1 MTSPPPAITTRLDL
15 WLKALIRARS
25 AIIASDLRRGA
36 DRVGE
41 GSPGAPGLRSL
52 LATSDSNALPSRP
65 VDRCGFVVTP
75 AHAAFLSRLVRADR
89 VERVLEFGAG
99 YSTWVI
105 ACALGELGGGTLTT
119 VENSPEWCESMLA
132 RAREVPGVAV
142 RQVPGAMRL
151 RWTAAGLVRTF
162 PRLGPALGERGPF
175 DLVFVD
181 GPFWREGREG
191 ALHAALPHLRPGAR
205 IVLDDAGRP
214 NERWVLE
221 RWLAACP
228 GLRVELFDPDSAGK
242 GIAVLRLEGS
252 GEVGGTP
259 GAVADSLL
267 LAAVLAAAR
276 LLVRGPRWPSRI
288 EPLAEPRDR
297 ELEPVCG
304 S

>member
-1 MTSPPPAITTRLDL
+1 MTILPPAIMTRLDL

-25 AIIASDLRRGA
+25 ATIAFGPHRRA
-36 DRVGE
+36 DRVAE
-41 GSPGAPGLRSL
+41 GSPGVQGLRDL
-52 LATSDSNALPSRP
+52 LAASDSTVCDALPPRP
-65 VDRCGFVVTP
+65 VDRSGFVITSS
-75 AHAAFLSRLVRADR
+75 HAAFLSRLVRAPC

-105 ACALGELGGGTLTT
+105 ACALGGRRGGSLTT
-119 VENSPEWCESMLA
+119 VENSPEWCEAVLA
-132 RAREVPGVAV
+132 RAREVPSVDV
-142 RQVPGAMRL
+142 RQVPGTMRL
-151 RWTAAGLVRTF
+151 RLTPAGLVRAF

-191 ALHAALPHLRPGAR
+191 ALHAALPHLRPGAL

-228 GLRVELFDPDSAGK
+228 GLRVELYDPDSAGK

-252 GEVGGTP
+252 GEVAGTP
-259 GAVADSLL
+259 GVVADSIL
-267 LAAVLAAAR
+267 LAAVLAVAR
-276 LLVRGPRWPSRI
+276 ALVRGRRWPRT
-288 EPLAEPRDR
+288 EPLSTP
-297 ELEPVCG
+297 L
-304 S
+304 